1 MSHMNP
7 TPESAY
13 RPAWLLRLAEW
24 IKPRPVTRNQ
34 VLQELRNARQR
45 GLLEQSAMDT
55 IERVFRVSDM
65 RVRDI
70 LIPRSQMV
78 VVERDDEPE
87 AILNVVVESGHS
99 RFPVIDETRDRIIGV
114 MMAKDLLRYYQQDN
128 DEDFDIKDLTRPATF
143 VPESKR
149 LNILLSEF
157 QEQRNHMAIVVDEY
171 AGVAGL
177 ITIEDVLEQIVG
189 DISDEHD
196 AEESE
201 QMIVQRDT
209 HDFIIKAL
217 CGLDEFNQQFH
228 FPDPVHDIET
238 IGGLVLSQFGRL
250 PERGEAVKISGWT
263 FEVLNADSRRILLL
277 HVYQP

>member
-1 MSHMNP
+1 MST
-7 TPESAY
+7 TPESRY
-13 RPAWLLRLAEW
+13 RPRWLLWLAEW
-24 IKPRPVTRNQ
+24 IKPEPATSKQ
-34 VLQELRNARQR
+34 VLDGVRNARLR
-45 GLLEQSAMDT
+45 GLLDQSAMDT

-78 VVERDDEPE
+78 VVERDDESE
-87 AILNVVVESGHS
+87 TILNVVVESGHS
-99 RFPVIDETRDRIIGV
+99 RFPVIDENRDRIIGV
-114 MMAKDLLRYYQQDN
+114 LMAKDLLRYYQQDN
-128 DEDFDIKDLTRPATF
+128 DEDFNIKDLTRPATF

-149 LNILLSEF
+149 LNVLLDEF

-171 AGVAGL
+171 GGVAGL
-177 ITIEDVLEQIVG
+177 VTIEDVLEQIVG

-196 AEESE
+196 VEESE
-201 QMIVQRDT
+201 HMILQRGT
-209 HDFIIKAL
+209 HDFIVKAL
-217 CGLDEFNQQFH
+217 CSLEDFNQQFH

-238 IGGLVLSQFGRL
+238 VGGLVLSQFGRL
-250 PERGEAVKISGWT
+250 PERGEAVEIASWT